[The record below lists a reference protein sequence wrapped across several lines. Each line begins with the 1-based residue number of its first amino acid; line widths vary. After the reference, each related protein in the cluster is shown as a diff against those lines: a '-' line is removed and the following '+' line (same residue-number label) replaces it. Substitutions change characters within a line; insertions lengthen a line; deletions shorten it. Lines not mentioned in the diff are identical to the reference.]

1 VLEYVASLN
10 GFSVYHDD
18 IRGNYKIT
26 HRNEV
31 VAYPSTKEDAY
42 FRLRSLNN
50 AADPKELRHCDNC
63 DSINCSDCDR
73 YV

>member
-31 VAYPSTKEDAY
+31 VAYPSTKEDA
-42 FRLRSLNN
+42 FFKLRSFNNNLNAN
-50 AADPKELRHCDNC
+50 DLRHCPNC
-63 DSINCSDCDR
+63 DTIDCTDCER
-73 YV
+73 FN